1 MSWRDRIARAMGGDA
16 WTIGLA
22 VAFVALYI
30 FTLIL
35 RPAYGLEALAIAS
48 LPVAFAAAGQ
58 AIVVISGGID
68 LSIGSVIALTN
79 AIAAVLL
86 LNAPEL
92 SVPIVLLVLLI
103 GVLIGLVNGTLVV
116 ISRVPD
122 IVVTLSMLFVWA
134 GAALLVLRT
143 PGGDSVQWLDDLID
157 GGIVLDAVPR
167 ALVVL
172 LVIVGLVWIPLRR
185 SRLGLSLYAIGS
197 NQLAAFRSGVN
208 VARTKAIS
216 YAFTGF
222 FAALGGLALTASTG
236 IGQPVPGPYLLLERR
251 GHRAR
256 RREPGRRP
264 WRPARPDHRHLHPGL
279 DPRRPALP
287 RRGAGLLDRHP
298 GRDHGRRRHARR
310 LRDAAAEDRM
320 TAGVATARDQSMVAV
335 ARAWMRDRPLV
346 ALFVLLAVL
355 VLVLQIV
362 QPGIVTPNWVS
373 STLRFAI
380 PLAIIAA
387 CQTLTMLTGGID
399 LSVAVVA
406 SMAAY
411 VMATN
416 VSDVGW
422 LGASLDRPAAGGR
435 SSDW

>member
-1 MSWRDRIARAMGGDA
+1 MTESTDTTVVAEPIAERMSWRDRIARAMGGQA

-22 VAFVALYI
+22 VAFVALYV

-58 AIVVISGGID
+58 AIAVISGGID

-92 SVPIVLLVLLI
+92 SVPIVLLVLVI

-134 GAALLVLRT
+134 GAALLVLPT
-143 PGGDSVQWLDDLID
+143 PGGDSVPWLDDLID
-157 GGIVLDAVPR
+157 GGFVLDQVPR

-185 SRLGLSLYAIGS
+185 TRLGLSLYAIGS

-216 YAFTGF
+216 YAFSGL

-236 IGQPVPGPYLLLERR
+236 IGQPVPGPYLLL
-251 GHRAR
+251 
-256 RREPGRRP
+256 
-264 WRPARPDHRHLHPGL
+264 
-279 DPRRPALP
+279 
-287 RRGAGLLDRHP
+287 
-298 GRDHGRRRHARR
+298 
-310 LRDAAAEDRM
+310 
-320 TAGVATARDQSMVAV
+320 
-335 ARAWMRDRPLV
+335 
-346 ALFVLLAVL
+346 
-355 VLVLQIV
+355 
-362 QPGIVTPNWVS
+362 
-373 STLRFAI
+373 
-380 PLAIIAA
+380 
-387 CQTLTMLTGGID
+387 
-399 LSVAVVA
+399 SVAAIVIGG
-406 SMAAY
+406 
-411 VMATN
+411 
-416 VSDVGW
+416 VS
-422 LGASLDRPAAGGR
+422 LAGGR
-435 SSDW
+435 GGLLGPIIGIFILGLIRADLLFLGVEPAFSTVIQGVIMVVVVMLGAYVTLRRRTA